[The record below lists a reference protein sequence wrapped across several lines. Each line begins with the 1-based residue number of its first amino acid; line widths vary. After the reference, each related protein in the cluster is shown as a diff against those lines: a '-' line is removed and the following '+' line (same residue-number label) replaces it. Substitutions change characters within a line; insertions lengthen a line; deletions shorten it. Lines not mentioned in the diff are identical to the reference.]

1 MALGQ
6 QRRAVGVFSS
16 RQDAEDALKA
26 LRNSG
31 FPIERV
37 SVIARNAGQQDS
49 IAGAN
54 VTDTVGS
61 KADEGA
67 GTGAVTG
74 TVLGGLGGLLVGA
87 GALAIPGIG
96 PVIAAGTIATTLA
109 TTALGAGLG
118 AASGSLVGAL
128 SGLGIA
134 EDRAQVYSDRVS
146 QGDYLVIVDGTDEE
160 VRLAESIL
168 SNRGIQDWG
177 IYNPRAS
184 DEMNRTDYPDKTVL

>member
-1 MALGQ
+1 M
-6 QRRAVGVFSS
+6 
-16 RQDAEDALKA
+16 
-26 LRNSG
+26 
-31 FPIERV
+31 
-37 SVIARNAGQQDS
+37 IARDAGRRDE

-54 VTDTVGS
+54 VSNTVGS

-96 PVIAAGTIATTLA
+96 PVIAAGTIGTTLA

-134 EDRAQVYSDRVS
+134 EERAQAYSDRVS
-146 QGDYLVIVDGTDEE
+146 RGDYLVIVDGTDDEI
-160 VRLAESIL
+160 RLAESIL

-177 IYNPRAS
+177 IYNPRTTDQIS
-184 DEMNRTDYPDKTVL
+184 RTDYPDPTVL

>member
-6 QRRAVGVFSS
+6 HRRAVGVFSS
-16 RQDAEDALKA
+16 RQDAEYALNE

-31 FPIERV
+31 FPMERV
-37 SVIARNAGQQDS
+37 SVIARDADRQDDMG
-49 IAGAN
+49 GAN
-54 VTDTVGS
+54 VSDTVGA

-67 GTGAVTG
+67 GAGAVTG
-74 TVLGGLGGLLVGA
+74 TVLGGLGGLLLGA

-96 PVIAAGTIATTLA
+96 PVIAAGTIGTTLA

-118 AASGSLVGAL
+118 AASGTLVGAL

-134 EDRAQVYSDRVS
+134 EDRARGYSDRVS
-146 QGDYLVIVDGTDEE
+146 RGDYLVIVDGTDNEI
-160 VRLAESIL
+160 RLAESIL

-177 IYNPRAS
+177 IYNPTTT
-184 DEMNRTDYPDKTVL
+184 DGLNRTDYPDNTVL